1 MNIRTIKD
9 VHPEDIYV
17 MPHQYKAI
25 RHAKS
30 GKPFEIKDN
39 QIAQQL
45 VVLDLVKKEEVRK
58 REILDNGEKTFYDE
72 ETGKYLLT
80 PDGEIYLDY
89 KKQKFKDNF
98 GKEFRAWTTLII
110 ALAALGLS
118 ILSLYIQY
126 LDYIA
131 V

>member
-30 GKPFEIKDN
+30 GKSFEIKDN

-45 VVLDLVKKEEVRK
+45 IVLDLVKKEEVR
-58 REILDNGEKTFYDE
+58 
-72 ETGKYLLT
+72 
-80 PDGEIYLDY
+80 
-89 KKQKFKDNF
+89 
-98 GKEFRAWTTLII
+98 AWAILII

>member
-17 MPHQYKAI
+17 MPRQYKVI
-25 RHAKS
+25 KHAKQ
-30 GKPFEIKDN
+30 GKPFEIKDE

-45 VVLDLVKKEEVRK
+45 ILLDLVKKEEVRR

-89 KKQKFKDNF
+89 KKHQNINNF
-98 GKEFRAWTTLII
+98 GKEFRAWATLAI
-110 ALAALGLS
+110 AVLAFGLS
-118 ILSLYIQY
+118 VYSLYLQY
-126 LDYIA
+126 LK
-131 V
+131 

>member
-17 MPHQYKAI
+17 MPRQYKAI
-25 RHAKS
+25 KHAKS

-45 VVLDLVKKEEVRK
+45 IVLDLVKKEEVRK
-58 REILDNGEKTFYDE
+58 REILGNGEKTFFDE

-89 KKQKFKDNF
+89 KKQKSKDNF
-98 GKEFRAWTTLII
+98 GKEFRAWATLII

-131 V
+131 G